1 MSSKGWEVQFS
12 TIELLVRIAL
22 MHYLRPLY
30 PGLLGWALILSTS
43 NFSHLGLVNGMG
55 QLVLFLLVVCLP
67 IWRTGR
73 MSYVDIAWPWGLVL
87 LGIISFFL
95 SEGYWPRSLIVSAI
109 VVLVGLRMGLGALKM
124 WWSGLLKKELPRYQY
139 QRIRWADE
147 GKNNTALALQV
158 DAISQGLANASFLAL
173 PVFIIASNSSQQIF
187 LLELLGFV
195 IWILAFAMESA
206 ADFQKLRFLQKM
218 RAAGKKRQVC
228 NVGLWKYCRHP
239 NYFAEW
245 MVWNGLLVAAIP
257 SWLSLRDFESDGVWL
272 LLGLGLVFASR
283 AMYVTLVYSTGAV
296 PSEYFST
303 QKRPDYAGYQQQ
315 TNRFFPGP
323 SKPQ

>member
-1 MSSKGWEVQFS
+1 
-12 TIELLVRIAL
+12 

-206 ADFQKLRFLQKM
+206 ADFQ
-218 RAAGKKRQVC
+218 
-228 NVGLWKYCRHP
+228 
-239 NYFAEW
+239 
-245 MVWNGLLVAAIP
+245 
-257 SWLSLRDFESDGVWL
+257 
-272 LLGLGLVFASR
+272 
-283 AMYVTLVYSTGAV
+283 
-296 PSEYFST
+296 
-303 QKRPDYAGYQQQ
+303 
-315 TNRFFPGP
+315 
-323 SKPQ
+323 

>member
-95 SEGYWPRSLIVSAI
+95 SEGYWPRSLTVSAI
-109 VVLVGLRMGLGALKM
+109 VV
-124 WWSGLLKKELPRYQY
+124 
-139 QRIRWADE
+139 
-147 GKNNTALALQV
+147 
-158 DAISQGLANASFLAL
+158 
-173 PVFIIASNSSQQIF
+173 
-187 LLELLGFV
+187 
-195 IWILAFAMESA
+195 
-206 ADFQKLRFLQKM
+206 
-218 RAAGKKRQVC
+218 
-228 NVGLWKYCRHP
+228 
-239 NYFAEW
+239 
-245 MVWNGLLVAAIP
+245 
-257 SWLSLRDFESDGVWL
+257 
-272 LLGLGLVFASR
+272 
-283 AMYVTLVYSTGAV
+283 
-296 PSEYFST
+296 
-303 QKRPDYAGYQQQ
+303 
-315 TNRFFPGP
+315 
-323 SKPQ
+323 